1 MRVNFPGSVPIP
13 KPEDKSM
20 AAAVAPTKSATLK
33 EAEPMLRALGLQS
46 QSCTCTSTSW
56 QEQAALR
63 CDAELVTEEYT
74 NTNLD
79 TNFVLPDNLAEIIET
94 ELKSWRSISGGVYTI
109 HAASVGIA
117 AALYKLERN
126 KGD

>member
-1 MRVNFPGSVPIP
+1 MRVNFPGRVPIP

-33 EAEPMLRALGLQS
+33 EAEPMLQALGLQS

-63 CDAELVTEEYT
+63 CDAEAKRLRDMEHNTAEQSPVLAPLSVLAAWYESEARLLRKLT
-74 NTNLD
+74 ND
-79 TNFVLPDNLAEIIET
+79 
-94 ELKSWRSISGGVYTI
+94 
-109 HAASVGIA
+109 
-117 AALYKLERN
+117 
-126 KGD
+126 